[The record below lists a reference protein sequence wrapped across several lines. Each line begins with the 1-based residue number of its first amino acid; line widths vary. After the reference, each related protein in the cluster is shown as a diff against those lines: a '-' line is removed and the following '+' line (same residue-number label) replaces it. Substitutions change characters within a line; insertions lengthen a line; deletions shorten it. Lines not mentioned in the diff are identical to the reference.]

1 MCTIAIGEIM
11 YQDNVILCAS
21 SAYEQKYYLNE
32 DFKALPDTI
41 KEELQIMCVLYTED
55 IGGILT
61 LQYEEDGTL
70 VFNVESDEGDL
81 LFDEVGSVLKIKELQ
96 RTKAELLEALELYYK
111 VFFLNEDVS
120 DLIDNE

>member
-1 MCTIAIGEIM
+1 M

-32 DFKALPDTI
+32 DFKALPDAI